1 MEQAAPELHRMGKGG
16 GGMLWNCLFAAA
28 LIAALAMLG
37 CLCKALVLLPMRA
50 KDAVILLPGRGN
62 GGDLEQNVRACLLLR
77 RWGVLRQQIVIL
89 DRGLDPEGLALA
101 KRLTALDEHIRL
113 RSGTPETEED

>member
-1 MEQAAPELHRMGKGG
+1 
-16 GGMLWNCLFAAA
+16 MLWNCLFAAA

-89 DRGLDPEGLALA
+89 DRGLGKAQENIRIQNADENMEAAQERLEALFMQIREEREG
-101 KRLTALDEHIRL
+101 K
-113 RSGTPETEED
+113 

>member
-1 MEQAAPELHRMGKGG
+1 
-16 GGMLWNCLFAAA
+16 MLWNCLFAAA

-37 CLCKALVLLPMRA
+37 CLCEALVLLPMRA

-113 RSGTPETEED
+113 RSGTPETEDD